1 MFNEV
6 HSIHGHTLLLI
17 TKPSLQ
23 ATALL
28 QHLKQS
34 LAITG
39 KLHNIQ
45 RSLDDISSGSIILL
59 DMMEADKKLIH
70 YWQDTLSRKNNN
82 IKILLLNTPE
92 DYPYRDIENWPHI
105 NGVFYSMEDQERVV
119 NGLQGVLRGECY
131 FTQKLASY
139 LITHSGNYRYNS
151 TESALL
157 THREKEILNKLRIG
171 ASNNEIARSLFI
183 SENTVKTHLYNL
195 FKKIAV
201 KNRTQAVSGQTITS
215 GDKAMKRY
223 LRWIVAA
230 EFLFAAGNLHAVE
243 VEVPGLLTDHTV
255 SSIGHD
261 FYRAFSDKW
270 ESDYTGN
277 LTINERPSARWGS
290 WITITVNQDV
300 IFQTFLFPL
309 KRDFEKTV
317 VFALIQT
324 EEALNR
330 RQINQALLSTG
341 DLAHDE
347 F

>member
-201 KNRTQAVSGQTITS
+201 KNRTQAVS
-215 GDKAMKRY
+215 
-223 LRWIVAA
+223 WIVAA